1 MPSIEG
7 NKLMLILCQLYDLLR
22 TDLYFVDRF
31 ADTLFQLKVSS
42 QVLQNVGLGI
52 SLLSMSGLSGKVVT
66 FIAISL
72 KVYDQT
78 VGKVLKEVREGGEGT
93 TSESEK
99 GTCNNFPFN
108 NFKLKLNCNLSRIV
122 LQK

>member
-78 VGKVLKEVREGGEGT
+78 VGKVLQEVREGGEGT

-99 GTCNNFPFN
+99 GKLISLLLTIF
-108 NFKLKLNCNLSRIV
+108 LKLNCNLS
-122 LQK
+122 Q